1 MNALNSTLDRPF
13 SLPDQTTDYGFVDTN
28 AQMAITALS
37 QWALVES
44 NLDSLF
50 ERTIRVV
57 VEVLQVAYG
66 GVWRVLSDRQS
77 LRRVVTL
84 PAADEGDR
92 LEITVASEPRV
103 QSLLAADTQLLTT
116 NTLLVNGIQNFP
128 LPLPPNSQSGLILG
142 IVGRDQLLGLLEIHH
157 DQPREFSP
165 EDVYFL
171 QSVTNVL
178 AGAIE
183 RNRSEALIA
192 TQSRV
197 LQSIATG
204 QRLDAIFHQLCELL
218 EQDLPGAYCSILVL
232 DRAEKCLRAGA
243 APSLP
248 AEFARGV
255 DGLLIGECAG
265 SCGTAA
271 YRGEPVFAADI
282 ANNPL
287 WAPFR
292 DFALSHG
299 IRACWS
305 SPFFS
310 ADGEVLGTFA
320 LSHRFA
326 CHPTPYHLEAIAT
339 AANLASIAAESC
351 RRAQALQ
358 TANQEL
364 EQKVQER
371 TSELSSTLVRLRQT
385 QSQLIQAEKMSS
397 LGQMVAGI
405 AHEINNPTAFI
416 SGNLYHAETYFQ
428 DLMEV
433 LKAYQAEY
441 PHPSEIVMD
450 CLESVD
456 LDFLATDLPKVLGS
470 LHSGCNRIANI
481 VTGLRNFSRLD
492 ESSMKAVDLHEGL
505 ENTFMIL
512 NHRLMGPGQEPL
524 VRIVKQY
531 GNLPLVSCYA
541 NQLNQVFMNLLSNAI
556 DALYERRLNSPE
568 DYIPCLRVETEM
580 TANDRVRISI
590 HDNGSGIDPA
600 AQERI
605 FDPFFT
611 TKPIGQGTGLGLA
624 ISYQIVQ
631 EQHNGQLHCHSTP
644 TDGTTFTVEIPI
656 APTAPHPQP

>member
-1 MNALNSTLDRPF
+1 MNVLSPTLDRPF
-13 SLPDQTTDYGFVDTN
+13 SAPDQTADYGRVDTN
-28 AQMAITALS
+28 AQMALTALS
-37 QWALVES
+37 QWALVEPS
-44 NLDSLF
+44 LDALF
-50 ERTIRVV
+50 ERTIRMVV
-57 VEVLQVAYG
+57 DVLQVAYG
-66 GVWRVLSDRQS
+66 SVWRVLSDRQS
-77 LRRVVTL
+77 LRRVVSL
-84 PAADEGDR
+84 PAAAEHDV

-103 QSLLAADTQLLTT
+103 QSLLAAEAQLLVA
-116 NTLLVNGIQNFP
+116 NKPLVNDIQNFP

-157 DQPREFSP
+157 DQPRDFSP

-171 QSVTNVL
+171 QAVTNVL
-178 AGAIE
+178 ASAIE
-183 RNRSEALIA
+183 RQRSEALIA

-204 QRLDAIFHQLCELL
+204 HKLDAIFHQLCELL

-248 AEFARGV
+248 AEFAQGV
-255 DGLLIGECAG
+255 DGLMIGECAG

-310 ADGEVLGTFA
+310 AEGDVLGTFA

-339 AANLASIAAESC
+339 AANLASIAAEAYHRS
-351 RRAQALQ
+351 QALQ
-358 TANQEL
+358 TANQQL

-385 QSQLIQAEKMSS
+385 QAQLIQAEKMSS

-416 SGNLYHAETYFQ
+416 SGNLHHAESYFQ
-428 DLMEV
+428 DLVEV
-433 LKAYQAEY
+433 LQAYQAEY
-441 PHPSEIVMD
+441 PNPSPIVLD

-456 LDFLATDLPKVLGS
+456 LEFLMSDLPKVLGS

-481 VTGLRNFSRLD
+481 VMGLRNFSRLD
-492 ESSMKAVDLHEGL
+492 ESAMKAVDLHEGL
-505 ENTFMIL
+505 ENTLMIL
-512 NHRLMGPGQEPL
+512 NHRLMGAGQEPI
-524 VRIVKQY
+524 VRVVKQY

-556 DALYERRLNSPE
+556 DALYERRLQLLDDFVP
-568 DYIPCLRVETEM
+568 YLLIETDLVA
-580 TANDRVRISI
+580 TDRVRISI
-590 HDNGSGIDPA
+590 RDNGSGVDPDV
-600 AQERI
+600 QERI
-605 FDPFFT
+605 FDPFYT

-631 EQHNGQLHCHSTP
+631 EQHNGRLSCHSTP

-656 APTAPHPQP
+656 APVPAPAN

>member
-1 MNALNSTLDRPF
+1 MTVLTATLDRPF
-13 SLPDQTTDYGFVDTN
+13 GHPEQAADYGLVDAN

-44 NLDSLF
+44 SLDSLF
-50 ERTIRVV
+50 ERTMRVV
-57 VEVLQVAYG
+57 VDVLQVAYSG
-66 GVWRVLSDRQS
+66 IWRVLSDRQS

-84 PAADEGDR
+84 PATAGAEN
-92 LEITVASEPRV
+92 LEITVASEPLV
-103 QSLLAADTQLLTT
+103 QDLLAAESQLLTA
-116 NTLLVNGIQNFP
+116 NKPLVSGIHNFP

-142 IVGRDQLLGLLEIHH
+142 IVGRDQLLGCLEIHH
-157 DQPREFSP
+157 DQPRDFSP

-171 QSVTNVL
+171 QAVTNVL
-178 AGAIE
+178 ASAIE
-183 RNRSEALIA
+183 RKRSEALIA

-197 LQSIATG
+197 LRSIATG
-204 QRLDAIFHQLCELL
+204 QKLDAIFHQLCELL

-292 DFALSHG
+292 DFALGHG

-358 TANQEL
+358 MANQQL

-416 SGNLYHAETYFQ
+416 SGNLHHAETYFQ
-428 DLMEV
+428 DLVEV
-433 LKAYQAEY
+433 LQAYQAEY
-441 PHPSEIVMD
+441 PHPSPTVIQ

-456 LDFLATDLPKVLGS
+456 LEFLMGDLPKVLGS

-512 NHRLMGPGQEPL
+512 NHRLMGPGQDPL
-524 VRIVKQY
+524 LRVVKQY

-568 DYIPCLRVETEM
+568 DYIPSLRVETEM
-580 TANDRVRISI
+580 AANDRVRILI
-590 HDNGSGIDPA
+590 HDNGSGIDPGV
-600 AQERI
+600 QERI
-605 FDPFFT
+605 FDPFYT
-611 TKPIGQGTGLGLA
+611 TKPVGQGTGLGLS

-631 EQHNGQLHCHSTP
+631 EQHNGRLYCHSTP

-656 APTAPHPQP
+656 APVVAKLHP